1 MDKLRDETDIEVFLR
16 SKGKSVV
23 FVHTQGAVEELKE
36 YKELLGDCVV
46 IPTSPEANFVLDE
59 LNISYRIPEDYY
71 SEEENYAYTSGLK
84 GNIFGIVDSL
94 DRELSSRF
102 MEIRDN
108 GLELARYSL
117 NNFVVSY
124 TVLANTCFKIDKIV
138 NAEKPVRVGYFGAG
152 NARSHTAPFISE
164 GFLWDPQV
172 NIFEKLLPLYGKR
185 RGVSVKRISTSGRS
199 EAIPAGPQVIPPEPI
214 RTWIR
219 KNPRLYYLS
228 DRFRAE
234 GASGALRLLGR
245 QLRSKPLA
253 LLYSGYG
260 WDLSHDAL
268 YEKGYAIWGQINSD
282 IGDVHQGNGGKYEK
296 VLDVLY
302 DSAPFRE
309 YFKEGGIDLYPLLE
323 GRIRYFL
330 SNIVPASLRAYER
343 ASHIFRRKK
352 FYGALN
358 AVKSTSI
365 AKSIAKAAQDASVP
379 VIGWQ
384 HGDLNY
390 RPIYSFVFDD
400 LLVTDFFL
408 NWGESNNKLMTDM
421 AQEIGLRTKQMPVGS
436 ASLDNIRCSAGRNL
450 REGVLSSLGLEDR
463 GNVIVYAT
471 TMYYLSHAANF
482 NKVPWSDNH
491 IYEGQ
496 KTILDNLEMIKA
508 TKIAKLHPTL
518 VYIVSQLDTYCRE
531 RGVMPVRYE
540 YSAQDLF
547 PIADAIIVDMPST
560 TLLEAVA
567 TKAAVFCLTRNTGIT
582 EEAEELLRKRAVCAS
597 DAKVL
602 MDKVEEFSRSGRYE
616 ADVSND
622 EFLEAYG
629 TFLDCKASERA
640 AEAVDDAINSKF

>member
-1 MDKLRDETDIEVFLR
+1 MEKSRGETDIGAFLR
-16 SKGKSVV
+16 HEGKGLV

-36 YKELLGDCVV
+36 HKGLLGDCVV

-59 LNISYRIPEDYY
+59 LNIPYRIPEDYY
-71 SEEENYAYTSGLK
+71 SEEENYAYTNGLK
-84 GNIFGIVDSL
+84 DNIFGIVDSL

-102 MEIRDN
+102 MEIRDK

-124 TVLANTCFKIDKIV
+124 TVLADTCFKIDKIV
-138 NAEKPVRVGYFGAG
+138 NAEKPARVGYFGAG
-152 NARSHTAPFISE
+152 NAQSHTVPFISE
-164 GFLWDPQV
+164 GFLWDPRE
-172 NIFEKLLPLYGKR
+172 NIFGKLLPLYGNR
-185 RGVSVKRISTSGRS
+185 HGVSVERISISGIS
-199 EAIPAGPQVIPPEPI
+199 EALPVGPQVIPPEPI

-245 QLRSKPLA
+245 QLQSKSLV

-268 YEKGYAIWGQINSD
+268 HEKGYAIWGQINGD
-282 IGDVHQGNGGKYEK
+282 IGDVHLEDGGKYEK
-296 VLDVLY
+296 VLEGLC

-309 YFKEGGIDLYPLLE
+309 YFKEGGIDLYPLVE

-343 ASHIFRRKK
+343 ASRIFRRKK
-352 FYGALN
+352 LHGVLN

-379 VIGWQ
+379 VIAWQ

-390 RPIYSFVFDD
+390 VPIYSIAYDD

-421 AQEIGLRTKQMPVGS
+421 AQEIGLCTKQMPVGS
-436 ASLDNIRCSAGRNL
+436 ASLDSIRCSAGRNL

-471 TMYYLSHAANF
+471 TMYYLSHTANF

-496 KTILDNLEMIKA
+496 KTILDNLETIKA
-508 TKIAKLHPTL
+508 TKIAKLHPTM
-518 VYIVSQLDTYCRE
+518 VYIVHQLDSYCRE

-540 YSAQDLF
+540 HSISDLF
-547 PIADAIIVDMPST
+547 SIADAIIVDMPST
-560 TLLEAVA
+560 TVLEAVA
-567 TKAAVFCLTRNTGIT
+567 RDVPVFCLTKNLGIT
-582 EEAEELLRKRAVCAS
+582 EEAEELLRKRAVCS
-597 DAKVL
+597 DDPDAL
-602 MDKVEEFSRSGRYE
+602 MDKVKEFSRSGRYE
-616 ADVSND
+616 ADVNND

-629 TFLDCKASERA
+629 TPLDCKASERA
-640 AEAVDDAINSKF
+640 AEAVDKIIKSKL